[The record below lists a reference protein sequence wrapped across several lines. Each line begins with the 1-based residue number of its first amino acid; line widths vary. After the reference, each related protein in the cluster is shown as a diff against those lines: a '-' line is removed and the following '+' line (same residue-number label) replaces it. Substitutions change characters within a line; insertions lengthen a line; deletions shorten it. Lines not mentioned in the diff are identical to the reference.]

1 MCSSDLDKTDLAQF
15 PTSSSAV
22 GFEDPREGAPR
33 TLGRQKVPRGL
44 RLRKYPLILGPSEFA
59 AQAQF
64 STGAQGQNQGLAW
77 SSDSSL
83 WGNQVQKV
91 KNHKFW
97 TEPRPCMVLGL
108 KPMGKPS
115 TKILIFTSSG
125 QNQGLVWSSDSSLWG
140 NQVQKF

>member
-1 MCSSDLDKTDLAQF
+1 MQVELSPILFIPRREQVPFDSCKFPRNATDKTDLAQF

-22 GFEDPREGAPR
+22 GLGDPREGAPR
-33 TLGRQKVPRGL
+33 ILGRQKVPRDL
-44 RLRKYPLILGPSEFA
+44 RLRKYPLIFGPSKFA

-64 STGAQGQNQGLAW
+64 NTGAQGQNQGLAW

-115 TKILIFTSSG
+115 INF
-125 QNQGLVWSSDSSLWG
+125 
-140 NQVQKF
+140 